1 MLIFVPACLTSCFFF
16 FFFFL
21 LHMISEIPSFRCQNN
36 NIKRFLF
43 LSFLLHLLWRRRW
56 RRRQGSALAVESR
69 AAPTTVHELQPHQ
82 SVLTSSSSAVTNNRR
97 VVVVSNSSKGASG
110 GGSSEYQ
117 LQFAWPSTVNKSIK
131 KMPESLDGVFQLGQQ
146 HHHHHH
152 HQSNNNNNG
161 NYRLL
166 FCLLITYLH
175 WASRRV
181 LQKCAVQSSIRVL
194 RRRPLR
200 FLLHK
205 TTTLRQICT
214 AEKESCKEAQG
225 FEPQG
230 AVTKKK

>member
-1 MLIFVPACLTSCFFF
+1 MPKQ
-16 FFFFL
+16 
-21 LHMISEIPSFRCQNN
+21 H

-43 LSFLLHLLWRRRW
+43 LSFFLHLLWRRRW

-131 KMPESLDGVFQLGQQ
+131 KMPESLDGVFQQGQQ

-166 FCLLITYLH
+166 FCLLITLLPLGE
-175 WASRRV
+175 SSCVTKVR
-181 LQKCAVQSSIRVL
+181 SSIKH
-194 RRRPLR
+194 PSAQEEASP
-200 FLLHK
+200 FS
-205 TTTLRQICT
+205 TTQDNNLETNLYGQER
-214 AEKESCKEAQG
+214 KL
-225 FEPQG
+225 
-230 AVTKKK
+230 